1 MVKLTAMQKA
11 FADEY
16 ILSGNVTESA
26 RKAGYKQPHVQGSQC
41 LEKLSI
47 IEYIEERMKK
57 VTDSKVMSQK
67 EALELLTS
75 IARAEITEELYIPTD
90 KGVQRIEKLPDI
102 RDRQKAIDSI
112 LKRYPISKHEEL
124 RNQML
129 EMQIK
134 KLEKDINTESSVED
148 KLKEYFEALGG
159 AFGGS
164 ES

>member
-1 MVKLTAMQKA
+1 MVKLTAMQKD

-16 ILSGNVTESA
+16 ILTGNVTESA
-26 RKAGYKQPHVQGSQC
+26 RKAGYKQPHVQGSRT
-41 LEKLSI
+41 LENVSVL
-47 IEYIEERMKK
+47 EYIEERMKS
-57 VTDSKVMSQK
+57 VTTSKIMNQK

-75 IARAEITEELYIPTD
+75 IARAEVTEELYIPTE

-102 RDRQKAIDSI
+102 RDRQRAIEAL
-112 LKRYPISKHEEL
+112 LKRYPISKHEDL

-134 KLEKDINTESSVED
+134 KLEKDVNTESSVED
-148 KLKEYFEALGG
+148 KLKEYFTALGG
-159 AFGGS
+159 AFGGE

>member
-1 MVKLTAMQKA
+1 MVRLTAMQKA

-16 ILSGNVTESA
+16 ILTGNVTESA
-26 RKAGYKQPHVQGSQC
+26 KKAGYKQPHVQGSQC

-47 IEYIEERMKK
+47 LNYIEERMKS
-57 VTDSKVMSQK
+57 VTTSKIMNQK

-75 IARAEITEELYIPTD
+75 IARAEITEELYIPTEQ
-90 KGVQRIEKLPDI
+90 GVQRIEKIPDI
-102 RDRQKAIDSI
+102 RDRQRAVESL
-112 LKRYPISKHEEL
+112 LKRYPISKHEDL

-129 EMQIK
+129 EVQIK
-134 KLEKDINTESSVED
+134 KIEKDISTDSSVED